1 MGRGQVWIG
10 TARRYTSAGGLS
22 AAVTL
27 GRLKL
32 DPWLG
37 HSHNRHLFFLPTV
50 ILAAWLWGFAPALF
64 AAALFAV
71 ALRAFWT
78 DHHESFLHA
87 NSDVVLFLLVS
98 AAICAIVRS
107 LQHAREAADEATRS
121 REQLLAVVAHDLG
134 NPLHA
139 VRLAE
144 EHLRAKIGETTGDA
158 RAVERSL
165 ATIEH
170 ATTRMDHLLRDLVD
184 TTRLSHDE
192 LVVTPA
198 PTPVAPLVAEVAEIY
213 AARAR
218 EAGLEL
224 EHGAPDDDA
233 ADVSCDR
240 DRIMQVLGNLIGNA
254 TKFTPPGGRVA
265 LHARERDGAVRF
277 EVEDTGSGIRPEHLP
292 HIFERFRSFD
302 ARGTGL
308 GLFIAKSLVTAH
320 GSELHVRSALGFGS
334 TFWFEL
340 PRLARAPRR

>member
-10 TARRYTSAGGLS
+10 TARRYANAGGMS

-50 ILAAWLWGFAPALF
+50 ILAAWLWGFAPGLF
-64 AAALFAV
+64 GAAILAAALRV
-71 ALRAFWT
+71 FWT
-78 DHHESFLHA
+78 DHRESFVHA
-87 NSDVVLFLLVS
+87 NSDVLLFLLVS

-107 LQHAREAADEATRS
+107 LQHARQRADEATRS

-134 NPLHA
+134 NPLYA

-144 EHLRAKIGETTGDA
+144 ERIRATRGDE
-158 RAVERSL
+158 RALDRGL
-165 ATIEH
+165 ATIER

-184 TTRLSHDE
+184 TTRLSHGE

-198 PTPVAPLVAEVAEIY
+198 PEPVAPLVAEVAQIY
-213 AARAR
+213 APRAQ
-218 EAGLEL
+218 EAGLDL
-224 EHGAPDDDA
+224 EVGGPHDA
-233 ADVSCDR
+233 ETAVSCDR
-240 DRIMQVLGNLIGNA
+240 DRIMQVLGNLLGNA
-254 TKFTPPGGRVA
+254 IKFTPAGGRIA
-265 LHARERDGAVRF
+265 LYAREHGGAVRF

-308 GLFIAKSLVTAH
+308 GLFIARTLVSAH
-320 GSELHVRSALGFGS
+320 GSELHVRSTFGLGS
-334 TFWFEL
+334 AFWFEL
-340 PRLARAPRR
+340 PRLAQAPRR

>member
-1 MGRGQVWIG
+1 MGRGQAWIG
-10 TARRYTSAGGLS
+10 TARRYASAGGLS
-22 AAVTL
+22 AFVTL

-50 ILAAWLWGFAPALF
+50 ILTAWLWGFAPALF
-64 AAALFAV
+64 SAAIFAV

-87 NSDVVLFLLVS
+87 NSDIALFLLVS

-107 LQHAREAADEATRS
+107 LQHARETADEATRS

-144 EHLRAKIGETTGDA
+144 QRIRARSDDA

-184 TTRLSHDE
+184 TTRLSRDE

-198 PTPVAPLVAEVAEIY
+198 PELVAPLVAEVTEIY
-213 AARAR
+213 APRAQ
-218 EAGLEL
+218 EAGLAL
-224 EHGAPDDDA
+224 ERDGPEDDA
-233 ADVSCDR
+233 AAVSCDR
-240 DRIMQVLGNLIGNA
+240 DRIMQVLGNLLGNA
-254 TKFTPPGGRVA
+254 IKFTPPGGRVA
-265 LHARERDGAVRF
+265 LHARVRDGAIRF
-277 EVEDTGSGIRPEHLP
+277 EVEDTGAGIRPEHLP
-292 HIFERFRSFD
+292 HVFERFRSFD

-308 GLFIAKSLVTAH
+308 GLFIARSLVVAH
-320 GSELHVRSALGFGS
+320 GSELHVRSTLGFGS
-334 TFWFEL
+334 AFWFEL
-340 PRLARAPRR
+340 PRLAPAPRR

>member
-10 TARRYTSAGGLS
+10 TARRYASAGGLS

-50 ILAAWLWGFAPALF
+50 ILAAWLWGFAPGLF
-64 AAALFAV
+64 SAAIFAV

-78 DHHESFLHA
+78 DHRESFLHA
-87 NSDVVLFLLVS
+87 NSDIVLFLLVS

-107 LQHAREAADEATRS
+107 LQHARETADEVTRS

-144 EHLRAKIGETTGDA
+144 EHIRAKIGEKASDA

-165 ATIEH
+165 ATIER

-198 PTPVAPLVAEVAEIY
+198 PELVAPLVAEVTEIY
-213 AARAR
+213 APRAQ

-224 EHGAPDDDA
+224 EHGGPEGDDA
-233 ADVSCDR
+233 AVSCDR
-240 DRIMQVLGNLIGNA
+240 DRIMQVLGNLLGNA
-254 TKFTPPGGRVA
+254 IKFTPPGGRVA
-265 LHARERDGAVRF
+265 LHARERDGAIRF

-292 HIFERFRSFD
+292 HVFERFRSFD

-308 GLFIAKSLVTAH
+308 GLFIARSLVVAH
-320 GSELHVRSALGFGS
+320 GSELHVRSTLGFGS
-334 TFWFEL
+334 AFWFEL
-340 PRLARAPRR
+340 PRLAHAPRR